1 MQGASAELALGR
13 STGAASAYR
22 GRVGAAWRRLRRCP
36 NLIVGGAVA
45 LLLLFVALAA
55 PLVAPYDPLQLHPDV
70 ALSGPSTLH
79 LLGTD
84 QLGRDI
90 LSRVI
95 YGTRISLRV
104 GAAAMLFAVVFGVPF
119 GLAAGYFSGWL
130 DMLTMRLVDVM
141 LSFPFL
147 IFALLLI
154 IVLGNGSQNVIIAL
168 GVGAVP
174 LFCRLV
180 RATVL
185 SLSRRDYV
193 QAALVVGASHRRII
207 FRHVL
212 PNALSPII
220 IFASLLVAV
229 SVIAEAS
236 LSYLGL
242 GTQPPTPSWGL
253 DLNKALGY
261 LEVNLWMA
269 LGPGIAIL
277 ITATAFNLLGDGL
290 RDLLDPRLRNR

>member
-1 MQGASAELALGR
+1 MQGASAELALEQRVEAAASGR
-13 STGAASAYR
+13 SRTR
-22 GRVGAAWRRLRRCP
+22 AAWRTLRQSP
-36 NLIVGGAVA
+36 NLLVGGAVA
-45 LLLLFVALAA
+45 LVLLTLAIAA
-55 PLVAPYDPLQLHPDV
+55 PLVAPYGPLQLNTGV
-70 ALSGPSTLH
+70 ALSGPSGAH
-79 LLGTD
+79 WLGTD
-84 QLGRDI
+84 HLGRDI

-104 GAAAMLFAVVFGVPF
+104 GGASVLLALGLGVPL
-119 GLAAGYFSGWL
+119 GLVAGYFGGWL
-130 DMLTMRLVDVM
+130 DMLVMRVIDVM
-141 LSFPFL
+141 LAFPFL
-147 IFALLLI
+147 IFVLLLI
-154 IVLGNGSQNVIIAL
+154 IVLGNGSGNVILAI
-168 GVGAVP
+168 GVGAIP

-185 SLSRRDYV
+185 SLAQRDYV
-193 QAALVVGASHRRII
+193 QAAAATGASHRRIMV
-207 FRHVL
+207 RHIL

-220 IFASLLVAV
+220 ITASLLVAV

-290 RDLLDPRLRNR
+290 RDVLDPRFRH